1 VSHNTERPLASYTE
15 AIRRAEEA
23 GDKAKA
29 RRLLKLMTEE
39 ANRRLA
45 KGSNV

>member
-1 VSHNTERPLASYTE
+1 MTRKERPLAHYTE
-15 AIRRAEEA
+15 AIRAAEER
-23 GDKAKA
+23 GDRETA

-45 KGSNV
+45 GGKC